1 MACDISHEFIRRNHL
16 YFHDRLEQHRPRPSG
31 AFLNRLRTGNLESHF
46 RGVNVVIGTENQI
59 NGNIR
64 ERETGDDSPF
74 QTFADTFL
82 NRRNKLLRNN
92 AALDGIDKLKV
103 LFASNI
109 LRNFSAFHNRR
120 KRFDFELGV
129 TVLSAASRLLDVF
142 GFRFRFN
149 RYGLTV
155 RHLRLADGR
164 FDVKF
169 SLHAINHDLKLKLTH
184 ALDESLAGF
193 LIGFYLES
201 RVFVRKPFKRVSH
214 LLLIGFSLGLDAHG
228 DNRLREFYRFENDRI
243 VFVAKSMRSLGV
255 FKTDS
260 RGDLAG
266 KNLFYLLAFVR
277 LQPHN
282 TGQPLAVARRRV
294 VNI

>member
-82 NRRNKLLRNN
+82 NRRNKLLGND
-92 AALDGIDKLKV
+92 ASLYGIDTLKMLV
-103 LFASNI
+103 ASNV
-109 LRNFSAFHNRR
+109 LGNFRAFHNRR
-120 KRFDFELGV
+120 EWLNFELGV
-129 TVLSAASRLLDVF
+129 AVLSAASRLLDVF
-142 GFRFRFN
+142 GFRFRLRRN
-149 RYGLTV
+149 SLSV
-155 RHLRLADGR
+155 SHLRFTDGR

-169 SLHAINHDLKLKLTH
+169 SLHAVNHDLKLKLSH
-184 ALDESLAGF
+184 ALNESLAGF

-201 RVFVRKPFKRVSH
+201 RVFIGKPLERVSH

-228 DNRLREFYRFENDRI
+228 DNRLREFYRFEDDRV
-243 VFVAKSMRSLGV
+243 VFIAKSVRSLGV